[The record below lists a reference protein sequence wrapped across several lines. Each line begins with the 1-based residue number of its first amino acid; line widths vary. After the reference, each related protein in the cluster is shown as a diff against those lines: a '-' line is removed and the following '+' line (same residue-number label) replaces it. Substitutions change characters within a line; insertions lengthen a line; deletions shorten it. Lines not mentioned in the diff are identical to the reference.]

1 MQCSTKH
8 GRTHA
13 RRAFTSNVPMLGA
26 MAPAIRNTRS
36 ALQHSRTAGN
46 SSVPTTARIPLV
58 SRAGETVAPIANP
71 KRQTCPPRW
80 TRLPFFCPFSRAAPR
95 ARARRV
101 PRRDVRRR
109 RPGGRQRVHARGYR
123 LPAPGLRAPALRASR
138 HRGSRIADRA
148 LPGRASAAP
157 RSRDVRAPY
166 RDVRARGQRPRSRA
180 DPFAHRPHRGAAP
193 CPPRGHAS
201 SGPLGSL
208 TYLVHLT

>member
-138 HRGSRIADRA
+138 HRGSRIA
-148 LPGRASAAP
+148 
-157 RSRDVRAPY
+157 
-166 RDVRARGQRPRSRA
+166 RSRA
-180 DPFAHRPHRGAAP
+180 GRAQRRAPGMCARRIGMCARRIGMSAPAASARAPGPTRLRTGRIEAQRRVRRVDTPARGRWARSP
-193 CPPRGHAS
+193 I
-201 SGPLGSL
+201 
-208 TYLVHLT
+208 